1 MSESNHERRPYA
13 PRMSPDKT
21 YEEINSYVVF
31 WGLFFSVLFALAVG
45 YLCLKIGQT
54 VDAFAP
60 VSVLAMGMAVLF
72 HRKNAFPETVHIQ
85 AIASAGTN
93 IIGGAMFILPALYI
107 LNIEDVSFLEMVI
120 PIVLGGVLGVFLATV
135 FRRYFCE
142 EMDGVYPF
150 PSGSAAAEVLESDEG
165 SKAHLMLL
173 SGAVAMVYDFVL
185 NSLGWWQ
192 ELLTTT
198 TFQWGQALAD
208 KYKLV
213 FSLDNDA
220 ALLGIGYFTGLRYAA
235 IIAAGSFFSWL
246 VCVPIAYYLGGDHM
260 MVVDGTSV
268 LLAQAPVDAVFSQYV
283 RHVGIGMLAMSGII
297 GLLSMSGVVARVVK
311 RALADL
317 FKKGAAQSAALLRT
331 QQDLPMTQ
339 IVFGSV
345 VMAILFAVFFHMMC
359 SDSMTQTIIAFVL
372 VVLFA
377 LMLSVVGISS
387 IAFTGTEQVSGMT
400 IFMLIVSAVVM
411 GTVGMHGK
419 AGIVAVLMMASFL
432 CATLAVSGNFM
443 SELKVAYITGA
454 TPKKMQQ
461 WQLVSIVLA
470 GIVSVGVVFLMNHA
484 YGFTGDG
491 ALAAPQAN
499 AMAAIVGPMMDGG
512 EAPWPLY
519 MAGAFFA
526 VILWMMKVPP
536 LAFALGAYLPMG
548 INTPVLVGGLISYF
562 VSHSSKDEKVNAK
575 RLSEGNTVASGF
587 VAGGA
592 IGSLISAV
600 LHIAGIDWFAK
611 AWAASPT
618 ATFAGLIAYFVLCIF
633 IYAMAKKAARA
644 DA

>member
-1 MSESNHERRPYA
+1 
-13 PRMSPDKT
+13 MSPHQT

-72 HRKNAFPETVHIQ
+72 HRRNAFPETVHIQ

-107 LNIEDVSFLEMVI
+107 LNIEDVSFLEMAI

-165 SKAHLMLL
+165 SKAHIMLV
-173 SGAVAMVYDFVL
+173 SGAVALVYDFVL
-185 NSLGWWQ
+185 NSIGWWQ

-198 TFQWGQALAD
+198 TFHWGQVLAD

-220 ALLGIGYFTGLRYAA
+220 ALLGIG
-235 IIAAGSFFSWL
+235 
-246 VCVPIAYYLGGDHM
+246 
-260 MVVDGTSV
+260 
-268 LLAQAPVDAVFSQYV
+268 
-283 RHVGIGMLAMSGII
+283 MLAMSGII
-297 GLLSMSGVVARVVK
+297 GLLSMSGVVVRVVK
-311 RALADL
+311 RAVADL
-317 FKKGAAQSAALLRT
+317 FSKGASSSGMLLRT

-339 IVFGSV
+339 IVFVSLL
-345 VMAILFAVFFHMMC
+345 MTILFAVFFHVMC
-359 SDSMTQTIIAFVL
+359 AESLTQTVIAFVL
-372 VVLFA
+372 VMLFA

-387 IAFTGTEQVSGMT
+387 IAFTGNEPVSGMT
-400 IFMLIVSAVVM
+400 IFMIIVSAVVM
-411 GTVGMHGK
+411 GGAGMAGK
-419 AGIVAVLMMASFL
+419 TGIIAILMMAAFL
-432 CATLAVSGNFM
+432 CATLAVSSNFM

-470 GIVSVGVVFLMNHA
+470 GVVSVGVVFLMHHA
-484 YGFTGDG
+484 YGFTGEG

-499 AMAAIVGPMMDGG
+499 AMAAIVKPMMDGG
-512 EAPWPLY
+512 DAPWPLY

-526 VILWMMKVPP
+526 VLLWMMKIPP
-536 LAFALGAYLPMG
+536 LAFALGSYLPMG

-562 VSHSSKDEKVNAK
+562 VSHSSDDAKVNAK

-600 LHIAGIDWFAK
+600 LHIAGIV
-611 AWAASPT
+611 
-618 ATFAGLIAYFVLCIF
+618 AYFVLCIF
-633 IYAMAKKAARA
+633 LYAMAKRA
-644 DA
+644 VK

>member
-1 MSESNHERRPYA
+1 
-13 PRMSPDKT
+13 MSPHQT

-72 HRKNAFPETVHIQ
+72 HRRNAFPETVHIQ

-107 LNIEDVSFLEMVI
+107 LNIEDVSFLEMAI

-165 SKAHLMLL
+165 SKAHIMLV
-173 SGAVAMVYDFVL
+173 SGAVALVYDFVL
-185 NSLGWWQ
+185 NSRGWWQ

-198 TFQWGQALAD
+198 TFHWGQVLAD

-220 ALLGIGYFTGLRYAA
+220 ALLGIG
-235 IIAAGSFFSWL
+235 
-246 VCVPIAYYLGGDHM
+246 
-260 MVVDGTSV
+260 
-268 LLAQAPVDAVFSQYV
+268 
-283 RHVGIGMLAMSGII
+283 MLAMSGII
-297 GLLSMSGVVARVVK
+297 GLLSMSGVVVRVVK
-311 RALADL
+311 RAVADL
-317 FKKGAAQSAALLRT
+317 FSKGASSSGMLLRT

-339 IVFGSV
+339 IVFGSLL
-345 VMAILFAVFFHMMC
+345 MTILFAVFFHVMC
-359 SDSMTQTIIAFVL
+359 AESLTQTVIAFVL
-372 VVLFA
+372 VMLFA

-387 IAFTGTEQVSGMT
+387 IAFTGNEPVSGMT
-400 IFMLIVSAVVM
+400 IFMIIVSAVVM
-411 GTVGMHGK
+411 GGAGMAGK
-419 AGIVAVLMMASFL
+419 TGIIAILMMAAFL

-470 GIVSVGVVFLMNHA
+470 GVVSVGVVFLMHHA
-484 YGFTGDG
+484 YGFTGEG

-499 AMAAIVGPMMDGG
+499 AMAAIVKPMMDGG
-512 EAPWPLY
+512 DAPWPLY

-526 VILWMMKVPP
+526 VLLWMMKIPP
-536 LAFALGAYLPMG
+536 LAFALGSYLPMG

-562 VSHSSKDEKVNAK
+562 VSHSSDDAKVNAK

-611 AWAASPT
+611 AWAASPA
-618 ATFAGLIAYFVLCIF
+618 ATFAGIVAYFVLCIF
-633 IYAMAKKAARA
+633 LYAMAKRA
-644 DA
+644 VK

>member
-1 MSESNHERRPYA
+1 
-13 PRMSPDKT
+13 MSPHQT

-54 VDAFAP
+54 VDAFAS

-72 HRKNAFPETVHIQ
+72 HRRNAFPETVHIQ

-107 LNIEDVSFLEMVI
+107 LNIEDVSFLEMAI

-165 SKAHLMLL
+165 AKAHIMLV
-173 SGAVAMVYDFVL
+173 SGAVALVYDFVL
-185 NSLGWWQ
+185 NSIGWWQ

-198 TFQWGQALAD
+198 TFHWGQVLAD

-220 ALLGIGYFTGLRYAA
+220 ALLGIG
-235 IIAAGSFFSWL
+235 
-246 VCVPIAYYLGGDHM
+246 
-260 MVVDGTSV
+260 
-268 LLAQAPVDAVFSQYV
+268 
-283 RHVGIGMLAMSGII
+283 MLAMSGII
-297 GLLSMSGVVARVVK
+297 GLLSMSGVVVRVVK
-311 RALADL
+311 RAVADL
-317 FKKGAAQSAALLRT
+317 FSKGASSSGMLLRT

-339 IVFGSV
+339 IVFVSLL
-345 VMAILFAVFFHMMC
+345 MTILFAVFFHVMC
-359 SDSMTQTIIAFVL
+359 AESLTQTVIAFVL
-372 VVLFA
+372 VMLFA

-387 IAFTGTEQVSGMT
+387 IAFTGNEPVSGMT
-400 IFMLIVSAVVM
+400 IFMIIVSAVVM
-411 GTVGMHGK
+411 GGAGMAGK
-419 AGIVAVLMMASFL
+419 TGIIAILMMAAFL

-470 GIVSVGVVFLMNHA
+470 GVVSVGVVFLMHHA
-484 YGFTGDG
+484 YGFTGEG

-499 AMAAIVGPMMDGG
+499 AMAAIVKPMMDGG
-512 EAPWPLY
+512 DAPWPLY

-526 VILWMMKVPP
+526 VLLWMMKIPP
-536 LAFALGAYLPMG
+536 LAFALGSYLPMG

-562 VSHSSKDEKVNAK
+562 VSHSSDDAKVNAK

-611 AWAASPT
+611 AWAASPA
-618 ATFAGLIAYFVLCIF
+618 ATFAGIVAYFVLCIF
-633 IYAMAKKAARA
+633 LYAMAKRA
-644 DA
+644 VK

>member
-1 MSESNHERRPYA
+1 
-13 PRMSPDKT
+13 MSPHQT

-72 HRKNAFPETVHIQ
+72 HRRNAFPETVHIQ

-107 LNIEDVSFLEMVI
+107 LNIEDVSFLEMAI

-165 SKAHLMLL
+165 SKAHIMLV
-173 SGAVAMVYDFVL
+173 SGAVALVYDFVL
-185 NSLGWWQ
+185 NSIGWWQ

-198 TFQWGQALAD
+198 TFHWGQVLAD

-246 VCVPIAYYLGGDHM
+246 VCIPVAYYLGSDHT
-260 MVVDGTSV
+260 MVVDGETM
-268 LLAQAPVDAVFSQYV
+268 LLANAPVDAVFSQYV
-283 RHVGIGMLAMSGII
+283 RHIGMLAMSGII
-297 GLLSMSGVVARVVK
+297 GLLSMSGVVVRVVK
-311 RALADL
+311 RAVADL
-317 FKKGAAQSAALLRT
+317 FSKGASSSGMLLRT

-339 IVFGSV
+339 IVFVSLL
-345 VMAILFAVFFHMMC
+345 MTILFAVFFHVMC
-359 SDSMTQTIIAFVL
+359 AESLTQTVIAFVL
-372 VVLFA
+372 VMLFA

-387 IAFTGTEQVSGMT
+387 IAFTGNEPVSGMT
-400 IFMLIVSAVVM
+400 IFMIIVSAVVM
-411 GTVGMHGK
+411 GGAGMAGK
-419 AGIVAVLMMASFL
+419 TGIIAILMMAAFL
-432 CATLAVSGNFM
+432 CATLAVSSNFM

-470 GIVSVGVVFLMNHA
+470 GVVSVGVVFLMHHA
-484 YGFTGDG
+484 YGFTGEG

-499 AMAAIVGPMMDGG
+499 AMAAIVKPMMDGG
-512 EAPWPLY
+512 DAPWPLY
-519 MAGAFFA
+519 STAAMTQRS
-526 VILWMMKVPP
+526 
-536 LAFALGAYLPMG
+536 
-548 INTPVLVGGLISYF
+548 TPSA
-562 VSHSSKDEKVNAK
+562 SARATRSPRASSRA
-575 RLSEGNTVASGF
+575 AP
-587 VAGGA
+587 
-592 IGSLISAV
+592 SAV
-600 LHIAGIDWFAK
+600 SSARSCTSRVSSLTSCSASSSTRWPSAQSSDPVISISKSIEIVVESQPGAVLRAAG
-611 AWAASPT
+611 
-618 ATFAGLIAYFVLCIF
+618 
-633 IYAMAKKAARA
+633 
-644 DA
+644 

>member
-1 MSESNHERRPYA
+1 
-13 PRMSPDKT
+13 MSPHQT

-72 HRKNAFPETVHIQ
+72 HRRNAFPETVHIQ
-85 AIASAGTN
+85 AIASVGTN

-107 LNIEDVSFLEMVI
+107 LNIEDVSFLEMAI

-165 SKAHLMLL
+165 SKAHIMLV
-173 SGAVAMVYDFVL
+173 SGAVALVYDFVL
-185 NSLGWWQ
+185 NSIGWWQ

-198 TFQWGQALAD
+198 TFHWGQVLAD

-220 ALLGIGYFTGLRYAA
+220 ALLGIG
-235 IIAAGSFFSWL
+235 
-246 VCVPIAYYLGGDHM
+246 
-260 MVVDGTSV
+260 
-268 LLAQAPVDAVFSQYV
+268 
-283 RHVGIGMLAMSGII
+283 MLAMSGII
-297 GLLSMSGVVARVVK
+297 GLLSMSGVVVRVVK
-311 RALADL
+311 RAVADL
-317 FKKGAAQSAALLRT
+317 FSKGASSSGMLLRT

-339 IVFGSV
+339 IVFVSLL
-345 VMAILFAVFFHMMC
+345 MTILFAVFFHVMC
-359 SDSMTQTIIAFVL
+359 AESLTQTVIAFVL
-372 VVLFA
+372 VMLFA

-387 IAFTGTEQVSGMT
+387 IAFTGNEPVSGMT
-400 IFMLIVSAVVM
+400 IFMIIVSAVVM
-411 GTVGMHGK
+411 GGAGMAGK
-419 AGIVAVLMMASFL
+419 TGIIAILMMAAFL
-432 CATLAVSGNFM
+432 CATLAVSSNFM

-470 GIVSVGVVFLMNHA
+470 GVVSVGVVFLMHHA
-484 YGFTGDG
+484 YGFTGEG

-499 AMAAIVGPMMDGG
+499 AMAAIVKPMMDGG
-512 EAPWPLY
+512 DAPWPLY

-526 VILWMMKVPP
+526 VLLWMMKIPP
-536 LAFALGAYLPMG
+536 LAFALGSYLPMG

-562 VSHSSKDEKVNAK
+562 VSHSSDDAKVNAK

-600 LHIAGIDWFAK
+600 LHIAGIV
-611 AWAASPT
+611 
-618 ATFAGLIAYFVLCIF
+618 AYFVLCIF
-633 IYAMAKKAARA
+633 LYAMAKRA
-644 DA
+644 VK

>member
-1 MSESNHERRPYA
+1 MSDENKSRRPYA
-13 PRMSPDKT
+13 PRMSPQKT

-107 LNIEDVSFLEMVI
+107 LNIEDVSFIEMAI

-165 SKAHLMLL
+165 TKAHLMLL
-173 SGAVAMVYDFVL
+173 SGAVALVYDFVL

-198 TFQWGQALAD
+198 TFHWGQVLAD

-246 VCVPIAYYLGGDHM
+246 VCIPVAYYLGGDHT
-260 MVVDGTSV
+260 MVVGGETM
-268 LLAQAPVDAVFSQYV
+268 LLANAPVDAVFSQYV
-283 RHVGIGMLAMSGII
+283 RHIGIGMLAMSGII
-297 GLLSMSGVVARVVK
+297 GLLSMSGVVVRVVK
-311 RALADL
+311 RAIADL
-317 FKKGAAQSAALLRT
+317 FSKGSAASGTLLRT

-339 IVFGSV
+339 IVFGSLL
-345 VMAILFAVFFHMMC
+345 MAILFAVFFHVMC
-359 SDSMTQTIIAFVL
+359 SESLTQTVIAFVL

-387 IAFTGTEQVSGMT
+387 IAFTGNEPVSGMT
-400 IFMLIVSAVVM
+400 IFMIIVSAVVM
-411 GTVGMHGK
+411 GGAGMAGK
-419 AGIVAVLMMASFL
+419 TGIIAILMMAAFL

-470 GIVSVGVVFLMNHA
+470 GIVSVGVVFLMHYA
-484 YGFTGDG
+484 YGFTGED

-499 AMAAIVGPMMDGG
+499 AMAAIVKPMMDGG
-512 EAPWPLY
+512 DAPWPLY

-526 VILWMMKVPP
+526 VLLWMMKIPP
-536 LAFALGAYLPMG
+536 LAFALGSYLPMG

-562 VSHSSKDEKVNAK
+562 VSHSSDDAKVNAK

-600 LHIAGIDWFAK
+600 LHIAGIDWFVK
-611 AWAASPT
+611 AWAASPA
-618 ATFAGLIAYFVLCIF
+618 ATFAGIVAYFVLCTF
-633 IYAMAKKAARA
+633 LYAMAKHAVKQ
-644 DA
+644 D

>member
-1 MSESNHERRPYA
+1 
-13 PRMSPDKT
+13 MSPHQT

-72 HRKNAFPETVHIQ
+72 HRRNAFPETVHIQ

-107 LNIEDVSFLEMVI
+107 LNIEDVSFLEMAI

-165 SKAHLMLL
+165 SKAHIMLV
-173 SGAVAMVYDFVL
+173 SGAVALVYDFVL

-198 TFQWGQALAD
+198 TFHWGQVLAD

-246 VCVPIAYYLGGDHM
+246 VCIPVAYYLGSDHT
-260 MVVDGTSV
+260 MVVDGETM
-268 LLAQAPVDAVFSQYV
+268 LLANAPVDAVFSQYV
-283 RHVGIGMLAMSGII
+283 CHIGIGMLAMSGII
-297 GLLSMSGVVARVVK
+297 GLLSMSGVVVRVVK
-311 RALADL
+311 RAVADL
-317 FKKGAAQSAALLRT
+317 FSKGASSSGMLLRT

-339 IVFGSV
+339 IVFGSLL
-345 VMAILFAVFFHMMC
+345 MTILFAVFFHVMC
-359 SDSMTQTIIAFVL
+359 AESLTQTVIAFVL
-372 VVLFA
+372 VMLFA

-387 IAFTGTEQVSGMT
+387 IAFTGNEPVSGMT
-400 IFMLIVSAVVM
+400 IFMIIVSAVVM
-411 GTVGMHGK
+411 GGAGMAGK
-419 AGIVAVLMMASFL
+419 TGIIAILMMAAFL
-432 CATLAVSGNFM
+432 CATLAVSSNFM

-470 GIVSVGVVFLMNHA
+470 GVVSVGVVFLMHHA
-484 YGFTGDG
+484 YGFTGEG

-499 AMAAIVGPMMDGG
+499 AMAAIVKPMMDGG
-512 EAPWPLY
+512 DAPWSLY

-526 VILWMMKVPP
+526 VLLWMMKIPP
-536 LAFALGAYLPMG
+536 LAFALGSYLPMG

-562 VSHSSKDEKVNAK
+562 VSHSSDDAKVNAK
-575 RLSEGNTVASGF
+575 RLSEGNTVASSF

-611 AWAASPT
+611 AWAASPA
-618 ATFAGLIAYFVLCIF
+618 ATFAGIVAYFVLCIF
-633 IYAMAKKAARA
+633 LYAMAKRA
-644 DA
+644 VK

>member
-1 MSESNHERRPYA
+1 MSQEGNVRHPYK
-13 PRMSPDKT
+13 PRMSPDKD

-31 WGLFFSVLFALAVG
+31 WGLFFAVLFALAVG

-72 HRKNAFPETVHIQ
+72 HRRNAFPETVHIQ

-107 LNIEDVSFLEMVI
+107 LGIRDVSFVEMVV
-120 PIVLGGVLGVFLATV
+120 PIILGGVLGVFLATV

-142 EMDGVYPF
+142 EMDSYYPF
-150 PSGSAAAEVLESDEG
+150 PSGSAAAEVLNSNEG
-165 SKAHLMLL
+165 SKAHLMLF
-173 SGAVAMVYDFVL
+173 SGAIAMVYDFVL
-185 NSLGWWQ
+185 NTLGWWQ

-198 TFQWGQALAD
+198 TFHWGQVLAD

-213 FSLDNDA
+213 LSLDNDA

-246 VCVPIAYYLGGDHM
+246 VCIPVAYYLGGDHVM
-260 MVVDGTSV
+260 TVGGQTM
-268 LLAQAPVDAVFSQYV
+268 LLADAPVNAVFSQYV
-283 RHVGIGMLAMSGII
+283 RHIGIGMLAMSGII
-297 GLLSMSGVVARVVK
+297 GLLSMSGVVIRVAKSAV
-311 RALADL
+311 ADL
-317 FKKGAAQSAALLRT
+317 FHRTPLAEAKLLRT
-331 QQDLPMTQ
+331 QQDLPMSQ
-339 IVFGSV
+339 IFFGSV
-345 VMAILFAVFFHMMC
+345 IIAILFGIFFHLTL
-359 SDSMTQTIIAFVL
+359 SQSLAQTIVAFVL
-372 VVLFA
+372 VIAFS

-387 IAFTGTEQVSGMT
+387 IAFTGNEPVSGMT
-400 IFMLIVSAVVM
+400 IFMLIVSSVAM
-411 GTVGMHGK
+411 LNVGMSGK
-419 AGIVAVLMMASFL
+419 AGIIAILMMASFL
-432 CATLAVSGNFM
+432 CATLAVAGNFM
-443 SELKVAYITGA
+443 SELKVAHLTGA
-454 TPKKMQQ
+454 TPRKMER
-461 WQLVSIVLA
+461 WQIVSIVLSS
-470 GIVSVGVVFLMNHA
+470 IVSVGVVFLMDSA
-484 YGFTGDG
+484 YGYTGEG

-499 AMAAIVGPMMDGG
+499 AMAAIVSPMMDGG
-512 EAPWPLY
+512 AAPWPLY

-526 VILWMMKVPP
+526 VLLWMMKVPP

-562 VSHSSKDEKVNAK
+562 VSHSSDDEKVSAK

-611 AWAASPT
+611 AWANSPT
-618 ATFAGLIAYFVLCIF
+618 ATFLGIIMYFLLCMFIF
-633 IYAMAKKAARA
+633 AMAKRIKNA
-644 DA
+644 

>member
-1 MSESNHERRPYA
+1 
-13 PRMSPDKT
+13 MSPHQT

-72 HRKNAFPETVHIQ
+72 HRRNAFPETVHIQ

-107 LNIEDVSFLEMVI
+107 LNIEDVSFLEMAI

-165 SKAHLMLL
+165 SKAHIMLV
-173 SGAVAMVYDFVL
+173 SGAVALVYDFVL

-198 TFQWGQALAD
+198 TFHWGQVLAD

-235 IIAAGSFFSWL
+235 IIAAGLFFSWL
-246 VCVPIAYYLGGDHM
+246 VCIPVAYYLGGDHT
-260 MVVDGTSV
+260 MVVGGETM
-268 LLAQAPVDAVFSQYV
+268 LLANAPVDAVFSQYV
-283 RHVGIGMLAMSGII
+283 RHIGIGMLAMSGII
-297 GLLSMSGVVARVVK
+297 GLLSMSGVVVRVVK
-311 RALADL
+311 RAVADL
-317 FKKGAAQSAALLRT
+317 FSKGASSSGMLLRT

-339 IVFGSV
+339 IVFGSLL
-345 VMAILFAVFFHMMC
+345 MTILFAVFFHVMC
-359 SDSMTQTIIAFVL
+359 AESLTQTIIAFVL
-372 VVLFA
+372 VMLFA

-387 IAFTGTEQVSGMT
+387 IAFTGNEPVSGMT
-400 IFMLIVSAVVM
+400 IFMIIVSAVVM
-411 GTVGMHGK
+411 GGAGMAGK
-419 AGIVAVLMMASFL
+419 TGIIAILMMAAFL

-470 GIVSVGVVFLMNHA
+470 GVVSVGVVFLMHHA
-484 YGFTGDG
+484 YGFTGEG
-491 ALAAPQAN
+491 ALAAP
-499 AMAAIVGPMMDGG
+499 
-512 EAPWPLY
+512 PWPLY

-526 VILWMMKVPP
+526 VLLWMMKIPP
-536 LAFALGAYLPMG
+536 LAFALGSYLPMG

-562 VSHSSKDEKVNAK
+562 VSHSSDDAKVNAK

-611 AWAASPT
+611 AWAASPA
-618 ATFAGLIAYFVLCIF
+618 ATFAGIVAYFVLCIF
-633 IYAMAKKAARA
+633 LYAMAKRA
-644 DA
+644 VK

>member
-1 MSESNHERRPYA
+1 
-13 PRMSPDKT
+13 MSPHQT

-72 HRKNAFPETVHIQ
+72 HRRNAFPETVHIQ

-107 LNIEDVSFLEMVI
+107 LNIEDVSFLEMAI

-165 SKAHLMLL
+165 SKAHIMLV
-173 SGAVAMVYDFVL
+173 SGAVALVYDFVL

-198 TFQWGQALAD
+198 TFHWGQVLAD

-246 VCVPIAYYLGGDHM
+246 VCIPVAY
-260 MVVDGTSV
+260 
-268 LLAQAPVDAVFSQYV
+268 APVDAVFSQYV
-283 RHVGIGMLAMSGII
+283 RHIGIGMLAMSGII
-297 GLLSMSGVVARVVK
+297 GLLSMSGVVVRVVK
-311 RALADL
+311 RAVADL
-317 FKKGAAQSAALLRT
+317 FSKGASSSGMLLRT

-339 IVFGSV
+339 IVFGSLL
-345 VMAILFAVFFHMMC
+345 MTILFAVFFHVMC
-359 SDSMTQTIIAFVL
+359 AESLTQTVIAFVL
-372 VVLFA
+372 VMLFA

-387 IAFTGTEQVSGMT
+387 IAFTGNEPVSGMT
-400 IFMLIVSAVVM
+400 IFMIIVSAVVM
-411 GTVGMHGK
+411 GGAGMAGK
-419 AGIVAVLMMASFL
+419 TGIIAILMMASFL

-470 GIVSVGVVFLMNHA
+470 GVVSVGVVFLMHHA
-484 YGFTGDG
+484 YGFKGEG

-499 AMAAIVGPMMDGG
+499 AMAAIVKPMMDGG
-512 EAPWPLY
+512 DAPWPLY

-526 VILWMMKVPP
+526 VLLWMMKIPP
-536 LAFALGAYLPMG
+536 LAFALGSYLPMG

-562 VSHSSKDEKVNAK
+562 VSHSSDDAKVNAK

-611 AWAASPT
+611 AWAASPA
-618 ATFAGLIAYFVLCIF
+618 ATFAGIVAYFVLCIF
-633 IYAMAKKAARA
+633 LYAMAKHAVKQ
-644 DA
+644 D

>member
-1 MSESNHERRPYA
+1 
-13 PRMSPDKT
+13 MSPHQT

-72 HRKNAFPETVHIQ
+72 HRRNAFPETVHIQ

-107 LNIEDVSFLEMVI
+107 LNIEDVSFLEMAI

-165 SKAHLMLL
+165 SKAHIMLV
-173 SGAVAMVYDFVL
+173 SGAVALVYDFVL

-198 TFQWGQALAD
+198 TFHWGQVLAD

-246 VCVPIAYYLGGDHM
+246 VCIPVAYYLGSDHT
-260 MVVDGTSV
+260 MVVDGETM
-268 LLAQAPVDAVFSQYV
+268 LLANAPVDAVFSQYV
-283 RHVGIGMLAMSGII
+283 RHIGIGMLAMSGII
-297 GLLSMSGVVARVVK
+297 GLLSMSGVVVRVVK
-311 RALADL
+311 RAVADL
-317 FKKGAAQSAALLRT
+317 FSKGASSSGMLLRT

-339 IVFGSV
+339 TV
-345 VMAILFAVFFHMMC
+345 
-359 SDSMTQTIIAFVL
+359 IAFVL
-372 VVLFA
+372 VMLFA

-387 IAFTGTEQVSGMT
+387 IAFTGNEPVSGMT
-400 IFMLIVSAVVM
+400 IFMIIVSAVVM
-411 GTVGMHGK
+411 GGAGMAGK
-419 AGIVAVLMMASFL
+419 TGIIAILMMAAFL

-470 GIVSVGVVFLMNHA
+470 GVVSVGVVFLMHHA
-484 YGFTGDG
+484 YGFTGEG

-499 AMAAIVGPMMDGG
+499 AMAAIVKPMMDGG
-512 EAPWPLY
+512 DAPWPLY

-526 VILWMMKVPP
+526 VLLWMMKIPP
-536 LAFALGAYLPMG
+536 LAFALGSYLPMG

-562 VSHSSKDEKVNAK
+562 VSHSSDDAKVNAK

-611 AWAASPT
+611 AWAASPA
-618 ATFAGLIAYFVLCIF
+618 ATFAGIVAYFVLCIF
-633 IYAMAKKAARA
+633 LYAMAKRA
-644 DA
+644 VK

>member
-1 MSESNHERRPYA
+1 
-13 PRMSPDKT
+13 MSPHRT

-72 HRKNAFPETVHIQ
+72 HRRNAFPETVHIQ

-107 LNIEDVSFLEMVI
+107 LNIEDVSFLEMAI

-165 SKAHLMLL
+165 SKAHIMLV
-173 SGAVAMVYDFVL
+173 SGAVALVYDFVL
-185 NSLGWWQ
+185 NSIGWWQ

-198 TFQWGQALAD
+198 TFHWGQVLAD

-220 ALLGIGYFTGLRYAA
+220 ALLGIG
-235 IIAAGSFFSWL
+235 
-246 VCVPIAYYLGGDHM
+246 
-260 MVVDGTSV
+260 
-268 LLAQAPVDAVFSQYV
+268 
-283 RHVGIGMLAMSGII
+283 MLAMSGII
-297 GLLSMSGVVARVVK
+297 GLLSMSGVVVRVVK
-311 RALADL
+311 RAVADL
-317 FKKGAAQSAALLRT
+317 FSKGASSSGMLLRT

-339 IVFGSV
+339 IVFVSLL
-345 VMAILFAVFFHMMC
+345 MTILFAVFFHVMC
-359 SDSMTQTIIAFVL
+359 AESLTQTVIAFVL
-372 VVLFA
+372 VMLFA

-387 IAFTGTEQVSGMT
+387 IAFTGNEPVSGMT
-400 IFMLIVSAVVM
+400 IFMIIVSAVVM
-411 GTVGMHGK
+411 GGAGMAGK
-419 AGIVAVLMMASFL
+419 TGIIAILMMAAFL
-432 CATLAVSGNFM
+432 CATLAVSSNFM

-470 GIVSVGVVFLMNHA
+470 GVVSVGVVFLMHHA
-484 YGFTGDG
+484 YGFTGEG

-499 AMAAIVGPMMDGG
+499 AMAAIVKPMMDGG
-512 EAPWPLY
+512 DAPWPLY

-526 VILWMMKVPP
+526 VLLWMMKIPP
-536 LAFALGAYLPMG
+536 LAFALGSYLPMG

-562 VSHSSKDEKVNAK
+562 VSHSSDDAKVNAK

-600 LHIAGIDWFAK
+600 LHIAGIV
-611 AWAASPT
+611 
-618 ATFAGLIAYFVLCIF
+618 AYFVLCIF
-633 IYAMAKKAARA
+633 LYAMAKRA
-644 DA
+644 VK

>member
-1 MSESNHERRPYA
+1 
-13 PRMSPDKT
+13 MSPQKT

-107 LNIEDVSFLEMVI
+107 LNIEDVSFIEMAI

-165 SKAHLMLL
+165 TKAHLMLL
-173 SGAVAMVYDFVL
+173 SGAVALVYDFVL

-198 TFQWGQALAD
+198 TFHWGQVLAD

-246 VCVPIAYYLGGDHM
+246 VCIPVAYYLGGDHT
-260 MVVDGTSV
+260 MVVGGETM
-268 LLAQAPVDAVFSQYV
+268 LLANAPVDAVFSQYV
-283 RHVGIGMLAMSGII
+283 RHIGIGMLAMSGII
-297 GLLSMSGVVARVVK
+297 GLLSMSGVVVRVVK
-311 RALADL
+311 RAIADL
-317 FKKGAAQSAALLRT
+317 FSKGSAATGTLLRT

-339 IVFGSV
+339 IVFGSLL
-345 VMAILFAVFFHMMC
+345 MAILFAVFFHVMC
-359 SDSMTQTIIAFVL
+359 SESLMQTVIAFVL

-387 IAFTGTEQVSGMT
+387 IAFTGNEPVSGMT
-400 IFMLIVSAVVM
+400 IFMIIVSAVVM
-411 GTVGMHGK
+411 GGVGMSGK
-419 AGIVAVLMMASFL
+419 TGIIAILMMAAFL

-470 GIVSVGVVFLMNHA
+470 AIGIVLMTYQLGKLPWVAVVLAVSFSVYGALKKQLHLNPFSSITLETLLMVPFAVPYIGILMMSPANHFSLATPDLALYLMGTGVVTAVPLVLFS
-484 YGFTGDG
+484 YGANLLPLNVLGFFQYISPTIGLLLG
-491 ALAAPQAN
+491 IFFFHETFGMAQISALGFVW
-499 AMAAIVGPMMDGG
+499 AAIV
-512 EAPWPLY
+512 L
-519 MAGAFFA
+519 F
-526 VILWMMKVPP
+526 
-536 LAFALGAYLPMG
+536 
-548 INTPVLVGGLISYF
+548 
-562 VSHSSKDEKVNAK
+562 
-575 RLSEGNTVASGF
+575 TVAE
-587 VAGGA
+587 
-592 IGSLISAV
+592 SLR
-600 LHIAGIDWFAK
+600 G
-611 AWAASPT
+611 
-618 ATFAGLIAYFVLCIF
+618 
-633 IYAMAKKAARA
+633 R
-644 DA
+644 

>member
-1 MSESNHERRPYA
+1 
-13 PRMSPDKT
+13 MSPHQT

-72 HRKNAFPETVHIQ
+72 HRRNAFPETVHIQ

-107 LNIEDVSFLEMVI
+107 LNIEDVSFLEMAI

-165 SKAHLMLL
+165 SKAHIMLV
-173 SGAVAMVYDFVL
+173 SGAVALVYDFVL

-198 TFQWGQALAD
+198 TFHWGQVLAD

-246 VCVPIAYYLGGDHM
+246 VCIPVAYYLGSDHT
-260 MVVDGTSV
+260 MVVDGETM
-268 LLAQAPVDAVFSQYV
+268 LLANAPVDAVFSQYV
-283 RHVGIGMLAMSGII
+283 CHIGIGMLAMSGII
-297 GLLSMSGVVARVVK
+297 GLLSMSGVVVRVVK
-311 RALADL
+311 RAVADL
-317 FKKGAAQSAALLRT
+317 FSKGASSSGMLLRT

-339 IVFGSV
+339 IVFGSLL
-345 VMAILFAVFFHMMC
+345 MTILFAVFFHVMC
-359 SDSMTQTIIAFVL
+359 AESLTQTVIAFVL
-372 VVLFA
+372 VMLFA

-387 IAFTGTEQVSGMT
+387 IAFTGNEPVSGMT
-400 IFMLIVSAVVM
+400 IFMIIVSAVVM
-411 GTVGMHGK
+411 GGAGMAGK
-419 AGIVAVLMMASFL
+419 TGIIAILMMAAFL
-432 CATLAVSGNFM
+432 CATLVVSSNFM

-470 GIVSVGVVFLMNHA
+470 GVVSVGVVFLMHHA
-484 YGFTGDG
+484 YGFTGEG

-499 AMAAIVGPMMDGG
+499 AMAVIVKPMMDGG
-512 EAPWPLY
+512 DAPWPLY

-526 VILWMMKVPP
+526 VLLWMMKIPP
-536 LAFALGAYLPMG
+536 LAFALGSYLPMG

-562 VSHSSKDEKVNAK
+562 VSHSSDDAKVNAK
-575 RLSEGNTVASGF
+575 RLSEGNTVASSF

-611 AWAASPT
+611 AWAASPA
-618 ATFAGLIAYFVLCIF
+618 ATFAGIVAYFVLCIF
-633 IYAMAKKAARA
+633 LYAMAKRA
-644 DA
+644 VK

>member
-1 MSESNHERRPYA
+1 
-13 PRMSPDKT
+13 MSPHQT

-72 HRKNAFPETVHIQ
+72 HRRNAFPETVHIQ

-107 LNIEDVSFLEMVI
+107 LNIEDVSFLEMAI

-165 SKAHLMLL
+165 SKAHIMLV
-173 SGAVAMVYDFVL
+173 SGAVALVYDFVL
-185 NSLGWWQ
+185 NSIGWWQ

-198 TFQWGQALAD
+198 FHWGQVLAD

-246 VCVPIAYYLGGDHM
+246 VCIPVAYYLGSDHT
-260 MVVDGTSV
+260 MVVDGETM
-268 LLAQAPVDAVFSQYV
+268 LLANAPVDAVFSQYV
-283 RHVGIGMLAMSGII
+283 RHIGMLAMSGII
-297 GLLSMSGVVARVVK
+297 GLLSMSGVVVRVVK
-311 RALADL
+311 RAVADL
-317 FKKGAAQSAALLRT
+317 FSKGASSSGMLLRT

-339 IVFGSV
+339 IVFVSLL
-345 VMAILFAVFFHMMC
+345 MTILFAVFFHVMC
-359 SDSMTQTIIAFVL
+359 AESLTQTVIAFVL
-372 VVLFA
+372 VMLFA

-387 IAFTGTEQVSGMT
+387 IAFTGNEPVSGMT
-400 IFMLIVSAVVM
+400 IFMIIVSAVVM
-411 GTVGMHGK
+411 GGAGMAGK
-419 AGIVAVLMMASFL
+419 TGIIAILMMAAFL
-432 CATLAVSGNFM
+432 CATLAVSSNFM

-470 GIVSVGVVFLMNHA
+470 GVVSVGVVFLMHHA
-484 YGFTGDG
+484 YGFTGEG

-499 AMAAIVGPMMDGG
+499 AMAAIVKPMMDGG
-512 EAPWPLY
+512 DAPWPLY
-519 MAGAFFA
+519 STAAMTQRS
-526 VILWMMKVPP
+526 
-536 LAFALGAYLPMG
+536 
-548 INTPVLVGGLISYF
+548 TPSA
-562 VSHSSKDEKVNAK
+562 SARATRSPRASSRA
-575 RLSEGNTVASGF
+575 AP
-587 VAGGA
+587 
-592 IGSLISAV
+592 SAV
-600 LHIAGIDWFAK
+600 SSARSCTSRVSSLTSCSASSSTRWPSAQSSDPVISISKSIEIVVESQPGAVLRAAG
-611 AWAASPT
+611 
-618 ATFAGLIAYFVLCIF
+618 
-633 IYAMAKKAARA
+633 
-644 DA
+644 

>member
-1 MSESNHERRPYA
+1 
-13 PRMSPDKT
+13 MSPHQT

-72 HRKNAFPETVHIQ
+72 HRRNAFPETVHIQ

-107 LNIEDVSFLEMVI
+107 LNIEDVSFLEMAI

-165 SKAHLMLL
+165 SKAHIMLV
-173 SGAVAMVYDFVL
+173 SGAVALVYDFVL
-185 NSLGWWQ
+185 NSIGWWQ

-198 TFQWGQALAD
+198 TFHWGQVLAD

-220 ALLGIGYFTGLRYAA
+220 ALLGIG
-235 IIAAGSFFSWL
+235 
-246 VCVPIAYYLGGDHM
+246 
-260 MVVDGTSV
+260 
-268 LLAQAPVDAVFSQYV
+268 
-283 RHVGIGMLAMSGII
+283 MLAMSGII
-297 GLLSMSGVVARVVK
+297 GLLSMSGVVVRVVK
-311 RALADL
+311 RAVADL
-317 FKKGAAQSAALLRT
+317 FSKGASSSGMLLRT

-339 IVFGSV
+339 IVFVSLL
-345 VMAILFAVFFHMMC
+345 MTILFAVFFHVMC
-359 SDSMTQTIIAFVL
+359 AESLTQTVIAFVL
-372 VVLFA
+372 VMLFA

-387 IAFTGTEQVSGMT
+387 IAFTGNEPVSGMT
-400 IFMLIVSAVVM
+400 IFMIIVSAVVM
-411 GTVGMHGK
+411 AGK
-419 AGIVAVLMMASFL
+419 TGIIAILMMAAFL
-432 CATLAVSGNFM
+432 CATLAVSSNFM

-470 GIVSVGVVFLMNHA
+470 GVVSVGVVFLMHHA
-484 YGFTGDG
+484 YGFTGEG

-499 AMAAIVGPMMDGG
+499 AMAAIVKPMMDGG
-512 EAPWPLY
+512 DAPWPLY

-526 VILWMMKVPP
+526 VLLWMMKIPP
-536 LAFALGAYLPMG
+536 LAFALGSYLPMG

-562 VSHSSKDEKVNAK
+562 VSHSSDDAKVNAK

-600 LHIAGIDWFAK
+600 LHIAGIV
-611 AWAASPT
+611 
-618 ATFAGLIAYFVLCIF
+618 AYFVLCIF
-633 IYAMAKKAARA
+633 LYAMAKRA
-644 DA
+644 VK